1 MMQHFDAWRVLRTPL
16 RRFGLHNLSA
26 DDRNILYLTI
36 DTALQGI
43 MMGGVFS
50 FISVFLVRLGA
61 TKLQTSLLTS
71 LPAIVMVLSSIPAGV
86 FVQRR
91 RNLVRVTNAVRVFHR
106 GFILLTALLP
116 FVVRQHLVEIIIAVW
131 TVKAV
136 TNALLESSWIGVVA
150 EAIPPHRR
158 AAVNGTRWTL
168 LSIVMAIAGAG
179 FGTLLETMP
188 FPLNY
193 QIVFLIS
200 FLGGAAGMI
209 FWSRIR
215 IPENARAAPPP
226 AQRASLKARVRT
238 YWRNLQVPA
247 FLRYVLTMNVLRLAL
262 NLPIA
267 LYSIYWIRALDASD
281 LVIGW
286 RNTANQVAL
295 IAGYALWGKV
305 VSRKGHFV
313 PLLICSIGA
322 GIAPVLTAFI
332 PGPLWLPVIAVV
344 EGLFLTGINLATFDT
359 LLAVCPSDRRPS
371 FVAVNTM
378 LASLMIFLGPMI
390 GSALADLLSV
400 RGVFFIAAGVHV
412 VAMVLFW
419 RYRVG
424 TDEPAT

>member
-1 MMQHFDAWRVLRTPL
+1 MQSDTRRLLRAPL
-16 RRFGLHNLSA
+16 RRLRLRHLA
-26 DDRNILYLTI
+26 AEDRNIRYLTI

-71 LPAIVMVLSSIPAGV
+71 LPAIVMVLASIPAGA

-91 RNLVRVTNAVRVFHR
+91 RNLVKLTNAVRVFHR

-116 FVVRQHLVEIIIAVW
+116 FVVRAHLVEIIVAVW

-136 TNALLESSWIGVVA
+136 TNALLESSWISVVA
-150 EAIPPHRR
+150 EAIPPDRR
-158 AAVNGTRWTL
+158 AAVNGTRWML
-168 LSIVMAIAGAG
+168 LSIVMAVAGVG
-179 FGTLLETMP
+179 FGTLLEHVA

-200 FLGGAAGMI
+200 FLGGAAGMA

-215 IPENARAAPPP
+215 IPENVQDAASGP
-226 AQRASLKARVRT
+226 AAVPWGEKIRT

-267 LYSIYWIRALDASD
+267 LYSIYWIRTLDASD

-286 RNTANQVAL
+286 RNTAFQVAL
-295 IAGYALWGKV
+295 IAGYALWGRV

-313 PLLICSIGA
+313 PLLVCAAGA
-322 GIAPVLTAFI
+322 GLTPVLTAFI

-344 EGLFLTGINLATFDT
+344 EGFFLTGINLAMFDT
-359 LLAVCPSDRRPS
+359 LLDVCPADRRPS

-378 LASLMIFLGPMI
+378 LASLTIFLGPI
-390 GSALADLLSV
+390 LGSALADRITI
-400 RGVFFIAAGVHV
+400 RGAFFVAAAVHI
-412 VAMVLFW
+412 VAMLLFW
-419 RYRVG
+419 RYRVAASDP
-424 TDEPAT
+424 TPT